1 MSTFI
6 FYKKALLKS
15 EEDAKHLYQNIY
27 NPRSLIYRDANDVP
41 YVTFITLL
49 NKFSWI
55 HMARGK
61 WVLQLVDDYNNE
73 MKRFISVLLD
83 SIRTKAE
90 ERYSLLSGR
99 HTDGLGVYIRDQEL
113 FD

>member
-1 MSTFI
+1 
-6 FYKKALLKS
+6 
-15 EEDAKHLYQNIY
+15 
-27 NPRSLIYRDANDVP
+27 
-41 YVTFITLL
+41 
-49 NKFSWI
+49 
-55 HMARGK
+55 MARGK